1 MKNKKIRHKTWTNPQ
16 KIEFY
21 ELLANSGNHCLI
33 AGTTGSGKSVLL
45 NNCIDYLLCTQTPK
59 EINFIFFD
67 PKIVELSRYKNMV
80 HCIGYYNDIINING
94 IMRGLITEMN
104 NRYRYMDHYNLQ
116 TYPGNRI
123 LIVVDEVADL
133 LTAYGDESKKFS
145 KYIQILLAK
154 SRAANINFLLCTQ
167 APRRDIISGKLL
179 INVPTR
185 CALRCSTQIESRQ
198 IINQSGAENLP
209 KWGQCY
215 LLSPD
220 LTQIKLYAFDM
231 KDKNLIQNDINLWC
245 KGGDMVL

>member
-1 MKNKKIRHKTWTNPQ
+1 MKNNIKHKLWTNPQ

-21 ELLANSGNHCLI
+21 ELLANSGNHTLI

-67 PKIVELSRYKNMV
+67 PKIVELSKYKNMV
-80 HCIGYYNDIINING
+80 HTIGYYTNIKDING

-104 NRYRYMDHYNLQ
+104 NRYRYMDRYNLQ
-116 TYPGNRI
+116 TYPGNKI

-133 LTAYGDESKKFS
+133 LTAYGDESKKFN
-145 KYIQILLAK
+145 KYLQILLAK

-179 INVPTR
+179 INIPTR

-220 LTQIKLYAFDM
+220 LTQIKLYSFGM
-231 KDKNLIQNDINLWC
+231 VNPETLNEHVKMWC
-245 KGGDMVL
+245 KGGSMVL